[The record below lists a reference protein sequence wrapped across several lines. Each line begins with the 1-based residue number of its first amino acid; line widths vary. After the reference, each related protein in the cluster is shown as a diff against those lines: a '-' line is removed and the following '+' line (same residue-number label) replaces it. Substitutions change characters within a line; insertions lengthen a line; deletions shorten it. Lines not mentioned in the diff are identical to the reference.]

1 MFTTLFSL
9 KRLLHMKRTAL
20 IAIVLCT
27 LLACGGK
34 KTPDV
39 SGIKVELT
47 TYRFDKDFFAI
58 DTNNLL
64 PAVRQMAQKYPWFI
78 TDYFQGI
85 MGLPSLTDSNA
96 THAPQLIKQFLHDYR
111 PVKEA
116 VDKTFPSTSAY
127 EADIKRGLQFV
138 KYYFPEYKT
147 PERVIFYIGPMD
159 ALYQAS
165 LGSYGDAITN
175 GGLAVGLQLHL
186 GKDFD
191 LYTSEMGRSLYPA
204 YISRRFTP
212 EYIPVNCMKNVID
225 DIYPEKLAGKTLV
238 EQMVEKGKR
247 LYVLDHLM
255 PETHDTLKIGY
266 TDLQLKGCY
275 SNEGRIW
282 NFFLVNSLL
291 LNNDPDILKNY
302 MGEAP
307 QTQELGAGSPG
318 YIGLFTGWQIVKK
331 YMDKHSDMKLSAL
344 LQVPAMEIY
353 QESKYKPK

>member
-9 KRLLHMKRTAL
+9 KRLLHMKRTLL

-27 LLACGGK
+27 LLACGDK
-34 KTPDV
+34 KAPDV
-39 SGIKVELT
+39 SNIKVTLT
-47 TYRFDKDFFAI
+47 AQRFDKDFFAI
-58 DTNNLL
+58 DTNNLMPSL
-64 PAVRQMAQKYPWFI
+64 QQLGQQYPHFI
-78 TDYFQGI
+78 TDYFQNI
-85 MGLPSLTDSNA
+85 LGLPPFTDGGDEASQLTR
-96 THAPQLIKQFLHDYR
+96 QFLRDYR
-111 PVKEA
+111 PIKEA
-116 VDKTFPSTSAY
+116 VDKTFPSTSAF
-127 EADIKRGLQFV
+127 EADIRKGLQFV
-138 KYYFPEYKT
+138 KYYFPEYKA

-186 GKDFD
+186 GKDFS

-204 YISRRFTP
+204 YISRRFGP

-247 LYVLDHLM
+247 LYVLDNLM
-255 PETHDTLKIGY
+255 PGTPDTLKIGY

-282 NFFLVNSLL
+282 NFFLTNSLL
-291 LNNDPDILKNY
+291 LNNDPDMLKNY

-331 YMDKHSDMKLSAL
+331 YMDKHADMKLSAL